1 MKIKK
6 SVSFVLAFLLL
17 FFLFAGDTAICF
29 AADTADEMYA
39 QGMAY
44 FTGDGVEQDIKK
56 GSEMLLA
63 AADAGS
69 IDAMMSL
76 GYFCAYGTGS
86 IIIKDY
92 EKGMDPVY
100 ALKWFTRAANE
111 GNADDKETAAY
122 SIIEIG
128 YNYLLG
134 KDERIPEDTVAA
146 VMFFEEAEKLG
157 VYEINDILGIFY
169 TYGSVVDRDPDR
181 ALEIFLEGARAGY
194 KECEYTI
201 ENYAYAYYAGTDD
214 AIDINFATSFQ
225 YYKALTAFNNT
236 RAMYNVGLL
245 YIYGLG
251 VSADRD
257 EGIKWI
263 TRAASLGDDRAKE
276 MLETLTAEE
285 KN

>member
-1 MKIKK
+1 MKIKR
-6 SVSFVLAFLLL
+6 SVSLLLAFLLVFSL
-17 FFLFAGDTAICF
+17 TAGTASTSW
-29 AADTADEMYA
+29 AESDANTKYLE
-39 QGMAY
+39 GMSY
-44 FTGDGVEQDIKK
+44 FTGEGVEQDLQK
-56 GSEMLLA
+56 GSKLLREA
-63 AADAGS
+63 AEEGS
-69 IDAMMSL
+69 IDAMMSI

-86 IIIKDY
+86 VILEEY

-100 ALKWFTRAANE
+100 ALEWFHKAAE
-111 GNADDKETAAY
+111 AGDEDEKETAAY
-122 SIIEIG
+122 AIIELG
-128 YNYLLG
+128 YSYLLG

-169 TYGSVVDRDPDR
+169 TYGSVVERNPDR
-181 ALEIFLEGARAGY
+181 ALELFLEGARAGY

-201 ENYAYAYYAGTDD
+201 EEYAYAYYAGTDE
-214 AIDINFATSFQ
+214 AIDINFGTSFQ
-225 YYKALTAFNNT
+225 YYKALTAFDNT

-276 MLETLTAEE
+276 MLETLKAEKE
-285 KN
+285 

>member
-1 MKIKK
+1 MKMKRT
-6 SVSFVLAFLLL
+6 VSFVLALMLLSSL
-17 FFLFAGDTAICF
+17 LANAACF
-29 AADTADEMYA
+29 ADDTADQVYA
-39 QGMAY
+39 EGMAY
-44 FTGDGVEQDIKK
+44 IIGDGVEQDLKK
-56 GSEMLLA
+56 GGDLLLA

-69 IDAMMSL
+69 IDAMISL

-86 IIIKDY
+86 VFIEDY

-100 ALKWFTRAANE
+100 ALEWFVKAANE
-111 GNADDKETAAY
+111 GTEDDKETAAY
-122 SIIEIG
+122 SIIETG

-134 KDERIPEDTVAA
+134 KDERIPEDTAAA

-169 TYGSVVDRDPDR
+169 TYGSVVERNPDR
-181 ALEIFLEGARAGY
+181 ALELFLEGARAGY

-201 ENYAYAYYAGTDD
+201 EDYAYAYYAGTDE
-214 AIDINFATSFQ
+214 AIDINFGTSFQ
-225 YYKALTAFNNT
+225 YYKALTAFDNT

-276 MLETLTAEE
+276 MLETLKTE
-285 KN
+285 KE